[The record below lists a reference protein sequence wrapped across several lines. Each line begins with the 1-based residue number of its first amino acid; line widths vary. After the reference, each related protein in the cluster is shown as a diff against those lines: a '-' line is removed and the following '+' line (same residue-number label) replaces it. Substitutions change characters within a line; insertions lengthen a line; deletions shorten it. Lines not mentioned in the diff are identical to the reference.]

1 MRTLKRSFN
10 QKKFMFTSGIK
21 WKTVGLFIAVSFA
34 FIGHSQET
42 EKGVFSGI
50 AHAGISTSQ
59 IFGDGYGGYNKL
71 GFRGGVG
78 IFTPIKENLSF
89 QFELNFANRGSRKP
103 ARPDKGQIYQR
114 KISGDYI
121 DVPLLLKTHI
131 RNFEIE
137 FGLNNAKLVRSSDV
151 QRPFER
157 TSPFPFNRYELG
169 GNVGLYVPL
178 GTTWKFNVRFHQAF
192 SPTGGRLGFVNN
204 YNIYGGAFAHSI
216 YFSLVRV
223 FTPKNSGT

>member
-1 MRTLKRSFN
+1 
-10 QKKFMFTSGIK
+10 MFTSAIN
-21 WKTVGLFIAVSFA
+21 WKTLCLIFA
-34 FIGHSQET
+34 FSYSLNAQSQESD
-42 EKGVFSGI
+42 KGVFSGI
-50 AHAGISTSQ
+50 VRGGISTSQ

-71 GFRGGVG
+71 GFQGGVG
-78 IFTPIKENLSF
+78 IFTPIKDNLTF

-103 ARPDKGQIYQR
+103 ARPDKGDIYQR

-121 DVPLLLKTHI
+121 DIPFLLKTHI

-137 FGLNNAKLVRSSDV
+137 FGLNNAILVGSKDD

-157 TSPFPFNRYELG
+157 TAPFPFNRYELG

-178 GTTWKFNVRFHQAF
+178 GTKWKFNVRFHQAF

-204 YNIYGGAFAHSI
+204 NNLYGGAFAHSI
-216 YFSLVRV
+216 YFSVARV
-223 FTPKNSGT
+223 FLPKNSGS